1 MMPMSLSRGR
11 LLYIATVLLSGIVI
25 GLVVAPRPHLQ
36 ELVVPPAAWPFAVS
50 LVLDMIIGQ
59 MAAQGRAEPLTM
71 GDRFI
76 AVLGAGLIV
85 TVMVAM
91 AQ

>member
-1 MMPMSLSRGR
+1 MPMSLSRGR
-11 LLYIATVLLSGIVI
+11 LLYIIAVLVSGIVI

-36 ELVVPPAAWPFAVS
+36 ELAVPPAAWPFAVS
-50 LVLDMIIGQ
+50 LVLDLIIGQ

-71 GDRFI
+71 GDRFV

-85 TVMVAM
+85 TAMVAM

>member
-1 MMPMSLSRGR
+1 MPMSLSRGR
-11 LLYIATVLLSGIVI
+11 LLYIAAVLVSGIVI
-25 GLVVAPRPHLQ
+25 GFIVAPRPHLQ
-36 ELVVPPAAWPFAVS
+36 ELIVPPAAWPFAVS
-50 LVLDMIIGQ
+50 LVLDLIIGQ

-71 GDRFI
+71 SDRFI

-85 TVMVAM
+85 TAMVAM